1 MSKHTADSELPEWER
16 LLSAAARLQEIVP
29 GAVLVGGTAAAL
41 HAGHRLSMD
50 DDHVVGD
57 LRERFLVILS
67 QLESAAGW
75 VTARISAPV
84 LILGSLDGIETGVRQ
99 LIRTAPLETE
109 EIERLG
115 VRILVPTAAEMLR
128 IKAILILRRNATRD
142 YVDFA
147 ALGNA
152 LGKAAAANA
161 LRSFDDL
168 YPQESGESSLQQL
181 CAQLASPLPYDLEQ
195 TDLSEYR
202 HLEDRWHQWTHVAS
216 VCRQIAVNAFDRIC
230 GEGRRVTHE

>member
-1 MSKHTADSELPEWER
+1 MSQHTAEAELPEWER

-41 HAGHRLSMD
+41 HAGHRLSLD

-57 LRERFLVILS
+57 LRERFSVVLS
-67 QLESAAGW
+67 QLEAAAGR
-75 VTARISAPV
+75 VTARVSAPV

-99 LIRTAPLETE
+99 LIREAPLETE
-109 EIERLG
+109 EIKRLG
-115 VRILVPTAAEMLR
+115 VRLKVPTAAEMLR
-128 IKAILILRRNATRD
+128 IKAVLILRRNATRD

-147 ALGNA
+147 ALGD
-152 LGKAAAANA
+152 GVGQAAAAAA
-161 LRSFDDL
+161 LCSFDDL

-181 CAQLASPLPYDLEQ
+181 CAQLASPLPYDLEL

-202 HLEDRWHQWTHVAS
+202 HLDARWHRWDDVATA
-216 VCRQIAVNAFDRIC
+216 CRQIAVNAFDSIC
-230 GEGRRVTHE
+230 GEGGDK

>member
-1 MSKHTADSELPEWER
+1 MSKRTADAELPDWEH

-50 DDHVVGD
+50 DDHIVGD
-57 LRERFLVILS
+57 LRERFSAILS
-67 QLESAAGW
+67 DLESAAGW

-99 LIRTAPLETE
+99 LIREAPLETE
-109 EIERLG
+109 EIERFG
-115 VRILVPTAAEMLR
+115 VRLRVPTTAEMLR
-128 IKAILILRRNATRD
+128 IKAVLIIKRNAARD

-147 ALGNA
+147 ALGD
-152 LGKAAAANA
+152 GMGQVAAAAA
-161 LRSFDDL
+161 LRDFDNL
-168 YPQESGESSLQQL
+168 YPQHNGESSLQQL
-181 CAQLASPLPYDLEQ
+181 CAQLARPLPYDLEQ

-202 HLEDRWHQWTHVAS
+202 HLEARWHDWNDVAS
-216 VCRQIAVNAFDRIC
+216 ACRQIAVNAFDRIC
-230 GEGRRVTHE
+230 GESGGT

>member
-1 MSKHTADSELPEWER
+1 MSKRTAESELPEWER

-57 LRERFLVILS
+57 LRERFSAILS

-75 VTARISAPV
+75 VTARVSAPV

-99 LIRTAPLETE
+99 LIRKAPLETE
-109 EIERLG
+109 EIQRLG
-115 VRILVPTAAEMLR
+115 VRLRVPTAAEMLR

-142 YVDFA
+142 YVDLA
-147 ALGNA
+147 ALGD
-152 LGKAAAANA
+152 GMGQRAAAAA
-161 LRSFDDL
+161 LIRFDDL
-168 YPQESGESSLQQL
+168 YPQSSGESSLQQL

-202 HLEDRWHQWTHVAS
+202 YLEARWHRWEDVAS
-216 VCRQIAVNAFDRIC
+216 TCREIALNAFDSIC
-230 GEGRRVTHE
+230 AEGGGG

>member
-1 MSKHTADSELPEWER
+1 MSKRTADAELPEWER

-57 LRERFLVILS
+57 LRERFSVILS

-75 VTARISAPV
+75 VTARITAPV

-99 LIRTAPLETE
+99 LIRKAPLETE

-115 VRILVPTAAEMLR
+115 VRLRVPTAAEMLR
-128 IKAILILRRNATRD
+128 IKAVLILRRNATRD
-142 YVDFA
+142 YVDLA
-147 ALGNA
+147 ALGT
-152 LGKAAAANA
+152 GIGQAAAAA
-161 LRSFDDL
+161 LHRFDDL

-181 CAQLASPLPYDLEQ
+181 CAQLASPLPYDLQQ

-202 HLEDRWHQWTHVAS
+202 HLEARWHQWEDVAS
-216 VCRQIAVNAFDRIC
+216 ACREIALNAFDSIC
-230 GEGRRVTHE
+230 AEGDGG

>member
-1 MSKHTADSELPEWER
+1 MSQHTAEAELPEWER

-41 HAGHRLSMD
+41 HAGHRLSLD

-57 LRERFLVILS
+57 LRERFSVVLS
-67 QLESAAGW
+67 QLEAAAGW
-75 VTARISAPV
+75 VTARVSAPV

-99 LIRTAPLETE
+99 LIRKAPLETE
-109 EIERLG
+109 EIKRLG
-115 VRILVPTAAEMLR
+115 VRLKVPTAAEMLR
-128 IKAILILRRNATRD
+128 IKAVLILRRNATRD

-147 ALGNA
+147 ALGD
-152 LGKAAAANA
+152 GVGQAAAAAA
-161 LRSFDDL
+161 LCSFDDL

-181 CAQLASPLPYDLEQ
+181 CAQLASPLPYDLEL

-202 HLEDRWHQWTHVAS
+202 HLDARWHRWDDVATA
-216 VCRQIAVNAFDRIC
+216 CRQIAVNAFDSIC
-230 GEGRRVTHE
+230 GEGGDK

>member
-1 MSKHTADSELPEWER
+1 
-16 LLSAAARLQEIVP
+16 
-29 GAVLVGGTAAAL
+29 
-41 HAGHRLSMD
+41 MD

-57 LRERFLVILS
+57 LRERFSVILS

-109 EIERLG
+109 EIEKLG

-128 IKAILILRRNATRD
+128 IKAVLILRRNATRD

-152 LGKAAAANA
+152 LGMAAAANA

-202 HLEDRWHQWTHVAS
+202 HLEDRWHKWTHVAS

-230 GEGRRVTHE
+230 GEESDK

>member
-1 MSKHTADSELPEWER
+1 MSKRTAEAELPEWER

-57 LRERFLVILS
+57 LRERFSAILS
-67 QLESAAGW
+67 QLEAAAGW
-75 VTARISAPV
+75 VTARVSAPV

-99 LIRTAPLETE
+99 LIRKAPLETE
-109 EIERLG
+109 EIQRLG
-115 VRILVPTAAEMLR
+115 VRLRVPTAAEMLR

-142 YVDFA
+142 YVDLA
-147 ALGNA
+147 ALGD
-152 LGKAAAANA
+152 GMGQRAAAAA
-161 LRSFDDL
+161 LIRFDDL
-168 YPQESGESSLQQL
+168 YPQSSGESSLQQL
-181 CAQLASPLPYDLEQ
+181 CAQLASPLPYDLER

-202 HLEDRWHQWTHVAS
+202 YLEARWYRWEDVAS
-216 VCRQIAVNAFDRIC
+216 TCREIALNAFDSIC
-230 GEGRRVTHE
+230 AEEGGG